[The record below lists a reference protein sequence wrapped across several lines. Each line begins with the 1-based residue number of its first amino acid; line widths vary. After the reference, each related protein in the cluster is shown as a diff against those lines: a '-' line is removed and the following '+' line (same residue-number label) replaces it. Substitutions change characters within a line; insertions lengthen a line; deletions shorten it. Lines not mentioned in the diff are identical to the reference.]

1 MKVLVIG
8 SGGREHAIC
17 KKLQKSPQVTRVYCV
32 PGNVGMAQDGIKCID
47 ISETDSQELIAF
59 SKKQRLDWVFVGPEV
74 PLLAGVVDDL
84 QGADIQVFG
93 PQKKAAIIEGSKDFA
108 KQLMHTYH
116 IPTAASQ
123 TFTVYDEAKVYI
135 EAKGAPIVIKADGLA
150 AGKGVVVAETTTE
163 ALEAAY
169 AMLCDN
175 QFGASGAAIVVE
187 DFLAGEEFSLM
198 AFVDGEK
205 VYPMVIA
212 QDHKRALAG
221 DKGLNTGGMGA
232 YAPVHHISQAVINE
246 ALETILKPTVA
257 AMVTEGRSFTGI
269 LYAGLILTTTGPKVI
284 EFNARFGDP
293 ETQVVLD
300 RLTSDFATVIT
311 DILAHRTP
319 TLTWQTDGVTL
330 GVVLASKGYPQAY
343 ENGKLLA
350 GFEKLNHDT
359 AVFHAGVALNEANEL
374 VTNGGRVSL
383 LAMRAKTM
391 QAAQVLLYQELKKVD
406 TRELVYREDIG
417 HRAVAAEQPTS
428 PRCS

>member
-1 MKVLVIG
+1 MPSAKNY
-8 SGGREHAIC
+8 
-17 KKLQKSPQVTRVYCV
+17 KKSPQVTRVYCV
-32 PGNVGMAQDGIKCID
+32 PGNAGMAQDGIKCIA
-47 ISETDSQELIAF
+47 IAETDSQELIAF
-59 SKKQRLDWVFVGPEV
+59 AKKQRLDWVFVGPEV

-84 QGADIQVFG
+84 QAANIQVFG

-108 KQLMHTYH
+108 KQLMQSYH

-123 TFTVYDEAKVYI
+123 TFTVYDEAKTYI
-135 EAKGAPIVIKADGLA
+135 EMKGAPIVIKADGLA

-187 DFLAGEEFSLM
+187 DFLVGEEFSLM
-198 AFVDGEK
+198 AFVDGEN

-246 ALETILKPTVA
+246 AVETILKPTAV
-257 AMVTEGRSFTGI
+257 AMVTEERSFTGI
-269 LYAGLILTTTGPKVI
+269 LYAGLILTASGPKVI

-350 GFEKLNHDT
+350 GFEQLNHDT
-359 AVFHAGVALNEANEL
+359 AVFHAGVALNATNEL

-391 QAAQVLLYQELKKVD
+391 QAAQAMLYQELKKID

-417 HRAVAAEQPTS
+417 HRAATAERPTS
-428 PRCS
+428 PR